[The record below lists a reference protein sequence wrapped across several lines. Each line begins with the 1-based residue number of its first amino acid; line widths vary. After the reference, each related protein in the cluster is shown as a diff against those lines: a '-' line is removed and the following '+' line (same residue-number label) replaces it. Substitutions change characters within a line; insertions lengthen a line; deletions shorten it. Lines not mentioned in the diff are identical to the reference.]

1 MGRSYA
7 PMQLVLHAPTTEEGK
22 RTLAKKVAEIH
33 ADALLRQ
40 AGRHFTQK
48 TEYFSQ
54 KENF

>member
-7 PMQLVLHAPTTEEGK
+7 PIQLVLHRPTTEEGK

-40 AGRHFTQK
+40 TERHFAQK